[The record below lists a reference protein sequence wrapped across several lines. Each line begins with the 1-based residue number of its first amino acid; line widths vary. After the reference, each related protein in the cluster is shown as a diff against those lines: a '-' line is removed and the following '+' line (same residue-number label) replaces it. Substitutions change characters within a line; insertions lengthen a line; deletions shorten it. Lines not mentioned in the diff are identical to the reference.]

1 MIRSDVSTLIV
12 VGSFPPV
19 RHRVKYGLDPWT
31 IGLLFLL
38 FFLGP
43 LMDLF
48 KDLFLDQFLDHFI
61 GEGRGGLSSSCE
73 MIILRN
79 NSHGKIIRSCK
90 GIFTTSAALRNESQN
105 FSIKTPHLTST
116 VHRLLYDR
124 LLC

>member
-38 FFLGP
+38 FFFGP

-61 GEGRGGLSSSCE
+61 GEGRGGLSSSYE

-105 FSIKTPHLTST
+105 FSIKTPHLTYT

>member
-31 IGLLFLL
+31 IGLLFY
-38 FFLGP
+38 FFFGP

-61 GEGRGGLSSSCE
+61 EEGRGGLSSSCE

-79 NSHGKIIRSCK
+79 NSHGKIIRSWEY
-90 GIFTTSAALRNESQN
+90 LR
-105 FSIKTPHLTST
+105 PRPL
-116 VHRLLYDR
+116 
-124 LLC
+124 

>member
-1 MIRSDVSTLIV
+1 
-12 VGSFPPV
+12 
-19 RHRVKYGLDPWT
+19 
-31 IGLLFLL
+31 
-38 FFLGP
+38 
-43 LMDLF
+43 MDLF

-61 GEGRGGLSSSCE
+61 GEGRCGLSSSYE
-73 MIILRN
+73 MTILRN

>member
-1 MIRSDVSTLIV
+1 
-12 VGSFPPV
+12 
-19 RHRVKYGLDPWT
+19 
-31 IGLLFLL
+31 
-38 FFLGP
+38 
-43 LMDLF
+43 MDLF

-61 GEGRGGLSSSCE
+61 GE

>member
-1 MIRSDVSTLIV
+1 
-12 VGSFPPV
+12 
-19 RHRVKYGLDPWT
+19 
-31 IGLLFLL
+31 
-38 FFLGP
+38 
-43 LMDLF
+43 MDLF

-61 GEGRGGLSSSCE
+61 GEGRGGLSSSYE

-90 GIFTTSAALRNESQN
+90 GIFTTSVALRNESQN